1 MKLTDTVQS
10 VLKNKPQAV
19 YFVRPDTTVYDA
31 LEIMAEN
38 EIGALLVVTKTGRL
52 AGIVSEREYAR
63 KVILLGKSSR
73 DTAVEEIMIS
83 PLRVTPS
90 ETIDECMR
98 AMTAN
103 RVRHLPALT
112 GDTVIGVVSMGDLV
126 HWVIS
131 AQEQQIAQLHA
142 YVASAYPG

>member
-1 MKLTDTVQS
+1 MKLADTVQS
-10 VLKNKPQAV
+10 VLSKKRQAI

-38 EIGALLVVTKTGRL
+38 EIGALLVMSSDAGL

-73 DTAVEEIMIS
+73 DTTVEDIMIA
-83 PLRVTPS
+83 PLRVRPTD
-90 ETIDECMR
+90 TVDECMR
-98 AMTAN
+98 VMTAN
-103 RVRHLPALT
+103 RVRHLPVLS
-112 GDTVIGVVSMGDLV
+112 GDNVLGVLSMGDLV

-131 AQEQQIAQLHA
+131 AQEEQIAHLHA
-142 YVASAYPG
+142 YVAAAYPG

>member
-1 MKLTDTVQS
+1 MNLTDTVQS
-10 VLKNKPQAV
+10 VLKNKTQAV
-19 YFVRPDTTVYDA
+19 YFVRPETTVYDA
-31 LEIMAEN
+31 LEIMADN
-38 EIGALLVVTKTGRL
+38 GIGALLVISRDGRL

-83 PLRVTPS
+83 PQRVPPA
-90 ETIDECMR
+90 ETVDECMR

-103 RVRHLPALT
+103 RVRHLPVLS
-112 GDTVIGVVSMGDLV
+112 GDVVIGVVSMGDLV
-126 HWVIS
+126 HWVIT
-131 AQEQQIAQLHA
+131 AQEEQIAQLHA

>member
-1 MKLTDTVQS
+1 MNLTDTVQS
-10 VLKNKPQAV
+10 VLKNKRQTV

-31 LEIMAEN
+31 LEIMADN
-38 EIGALLVVTKTGRL
+38 EIGALLVITREGRL

-73 DTAVEEIMIS
+73 DTTVEEIMIS
-83 PLRVTPS
+83 PLRVRASDTV
-90 ETIDECMR
+90 DECMR

-103 RVRHLPALT
+103 RVRHLPAVS
-112 GDTVIGVVSMGDLV
+112 GDVVLGVVSMGDLV

-131 AQEQQIAQLHA
+131 AQEEQIAQLHA